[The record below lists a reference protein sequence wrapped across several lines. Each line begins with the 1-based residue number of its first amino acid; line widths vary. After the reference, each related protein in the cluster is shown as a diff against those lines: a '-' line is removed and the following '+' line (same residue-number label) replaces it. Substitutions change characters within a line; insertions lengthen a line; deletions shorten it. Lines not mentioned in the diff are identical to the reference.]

1 MSMNKFLSRSAAR
14 ASTLL
19 LALLAL
25 LSALL
30 PARAAPP
37 AVDWNKVGQAALET
51 LRDYVRIDTTNPP
64 GDTRKTAEF
73 LTAILAREGIP
84 VRRFES
90 TKEHVVLLARLP
102 ANAPVKG
109 RKPILLLHHM
119 DVVPADAQRWPVPPF
134 SAELRDGH
142 LWGRGAVDMKGIGVT
157 HLYAFLQL
165 KKQDTKRTRDVI
177 LMAVPDEE
185 AGGRLG
191 TRFMIEKHYA
201 DLDPEYV
208 LDEGGCGSRDLF
220 ADNKLVFG
228 IGVAEKKILWL
239 KLRAEGVAGHGSQP
253 HPENPNDRL
262 VRALSRLLATP
273 LPSGEIDVVKTLRQ
287 RVGTLASNKYMRA
300 IERSTVALTTLRS
313 GVGEPPKANVI
324 PSWAEATLDCR
335 VLPGTKKADWLA
347 ALSRRLDD
355 DKLILSVL
363 YESDDPIVTPTDTP
377 FYRAFETTLLRHHPD
392 AVVTPILI
400 PYGTDSNAFRPRGVK
415 SYGFFPVILPA
426 AIVATMHSDA
436 ERIPTS
442 QLAPGLQILY
452 EALRDVLEKP

>member
-1 MSMNKFLSRSAAR
+1 MRTKKSLSR
-14 ASTLL
+14 TGFPTWFLL
-19 LALLAL
+19 LALH
-25 LSALL
+25 S
-30 PARAAPP
+30 PARAAEAPP
-37 AVDWNKVGQAALET
+37 DWNAIAKTALST

-64 GDTRKTAEF
+64 GDTRRTAEL
-73 LTAILAREGIP
+73 LTGILTREGIA

-90 TKEHVVLLARLP
+90 SPEHVIVLARLP
-102 ANAPVKG
+102 ANAPSAGK
-109 RKPILLLHHM
+109 KPILLLHHM

-142 LWGRGAVDMKGIGVT
+142 LWGRGSVDMKGIGVT

-165 KKQDTKRTRDVI
+165 KKQNAKRTRDVI

-185 AGGRLG
+185 AGGRRG

-201 DLDPEYV
+201 ELDPEYV

-253 HPENPNDRL
+253 HDQNPNDRL
-262 VRALSRLLATP
+262 VRGLSRLLASP
-273 LPSGEIDVVKTLRQ
+273 MPSGEIEVLKTLRQ
-287 RVGTLASNKYMRA
+287 RVGTLAQNKYMRA

-313 GVGEPPKANVI
+313 GVGDPPKSNVI
-324 PSWAEATLDCR
+324 PSVAEATLDCR
-335 VLPGTKKADWLA
+335 VLPGTSKAEWLE
-347 ALSRRLDD
+347 ALRKRLDD
-355 DKLILSVL
+355 DKLAITVL
-363 YESDDPIVTPTDTP
+363 YESDDPVVTPTDTP
-377 FYRAFETTLLRHHPD
+377 FYRAFETTLLRHHPG

-415 SYGFFPVILPA
+415 SYGFFPVVLPA

-436 ERIPTS
+436 ERLPTS
-442 QLAPGLQILY
+442 ELGPGLQILY
-452 EALRDVLEKP
+452 ESLRDVLSQ

>member
-1 MSMNKFLSRSAAR
+1 MRTKRTLSCTCFLSCF
-14 ASTLL
+14 LL
-19 LALLAL
+19 VAWLSPAFATETPPDWNALAT
-25 LSALL
+25 SAL
-30 PARAAPP
+30 A
-37 AVDWNKVGQAALET
+37 T
-51 LRDYVRIDTTNPP
+51 LRDYIRIDTTNPP
-64 GDTRKTAEF
+64 GDTRRAADF
-73 LTAILAREGIP
+73 LTAILQSEGIA

-90 TKEHVVLLARLP
+90 TPERVIVLARLP
-102 ANAPVKG
+102 ANAPSAG

-119 DVVPADAQRWPVPPF
+119 DVVPADAQRWPVAPF

-165 KKQDTKRTRDVI
+165 KKQNVKRTRDVI

-201 DLDPEYV
+201 ELDPEYV

-239 KLRAEGVAGHGSQP
+239 KLRAEGIAGHGSQP
-253 HPENPNDRL
+253 HDQNPNDRL
-262 VRALSRLLATP
+262 VRGLSRLLSSP
-273 LPSGEIDVVKTLRQ
+273 MPSGEIEVVKTLRQ
-287 RVGTLASNKYMRA
+287 RIGTLAQNKYMRA

-313 GVGEPPKANVI
+313 GVGDPPKSNVI
-324 PSWAEATLDCR
+324 PSVAEATLDCR
-335 VLPGTKKADWLA
+335 VLPGTSKAEWLE
-347 ALSRRLDD
+347 ALRRRLDD
-355 DKLILSVL
+355 DKLAVSVL
-363 YESDDPIVTPTDTP
+363 YESDEPIVTPTDTP
-377 FYRAFETTLLRHHPD
+377 FYRAFEQAIARHHPG

-436 ERIPTS
+436 ERLPTS
-442 QLAPGLQILY
+442 ELGPGLRILY

>member
-1 MSMNKFLSRSAAR
+1 MRTKRSLSRTVFLSCF
-14 ASTLL
+14 LL
-19 LALLAL
+19 FALC
-25 LSALL
+25 L
-30 PARAAPP
+30 PAHATAAGP
-37 AVDWNKVGQAALET
+37 DWNAIAKTALAT

-64 GDTRKTAEF
+64 GDTRRSADF
-73 LTAILAREGIP
+73 LTAILTREGIS

-90 TKEHVVLLARLP
+90 SPQHVIVLARLP
-102 ANAPVKG
+102 ANAPTPG

-165 KKQDTKRTRDVI
+165 QKQDVKRTRDVI

-185 AGGRLG
+185 AGGRQG
-191 TRFMIEKHYA
+191 TRFMIEEHYA
-201 DLDPEYV
+201 ELDPEYV

-220 ADNKLVFG
+220 ADHKLVFG
-228 IGVAEKKILWL
+228 IGVAEKKLLWL

-253 HPENPNDRL
+253 HDQNPNDRL
-262 VRALSRLLATP
+262 VRGLAKLLASP
-273 LPSGEIDVVKTLRQ
+273 MPSGEIEVIKTLRQ
-287 RVGTLASNKYMRA
+287 RVGRLAQNKYMRA
-300 IERSTVALTTLRS
+300 VEHSTVALTTLRS
-313 GVGEPPKANVI
+313 GVGEPPKSNVI
-324 PSWAEATLDCR
+324 PSVAEATLDCR
-335 VLPGTKKADWLA
+335 VLPGTSKAEWLE
-347 ALSRRLDD
+347 LLRKRLDD
-355 DKLILSVL
+355 DKLAISVL
-363 YESDDPIVTPTDTP
+363 FESDEPIVTSTDTP
-377 FYRAFETTLLRHHPD
+377 FYRAFETTLLRHHPG

-442 QLAPGLQILY
+442 ELGPGLQILY
-452 EALRDVLEKP
+452 ETLRDVLEK